1 MFAVIAKYDRN
12 EGKDRMEA
20 VVTVFGDESVADKY
34 ASNLKALAAD
44 ANSLDADG
52 RAAHQALLAQA
63 VGGSAFAGLS
73 HGSLASIYK
82 DWRVVFREPVAL
94 PVDAAV
100 AAAAPQHCAANTS
113 ATRSRPRPRP
123 QPGR

>member
-1 MFAVIAKYDRN
+1 MSTSIIGTNFVLTKACPTYDTKPGMFAVIAKYDRN
-12 EGKDRMEA
+12 AVKDRMEA
-20 VVTVFGDESVADKY
+20 VVTVIGDESVADKY

-94 PVDAAV
+94 P
-100 AAAAPQHCAANTS
+100 
-113 ATRSRPRPRP
+113 
-123 QPGR
+123 